1 MNLFSQIRSRL
12 VVKLFL
18 SYLFIILA
26 MLLVL
31 AVSAEFVIPLAFD
44 RHMSNMMGTNG
55 MMGMGNSGVMGNTLY
70 DNFRSAMDEAL
81 LIAGLVAMVVAIGVS
96 VFISRRVVSPVREM
110 TRASRYIAEGHYDQR
125 VAVQKVDSDKDM
137 DELGKLAHHFNQMAE
152 KLDQTESMRRQLIGD
167 VSHEL
172 RTPLTTISGSME
184 GLIDGVLPSTPETFQ
199 QIVRETD
206 RLQRIVSD
214 LQELSRVEAK
224 AVSLDVKA
232 QPVEPILKAV
242 TQRLAPQFRD
252 KGVVLK
258 LEVQPYLPLA
268 NLDEDRFSQILINII
283 GNALQYTPE
292 GGHVTVSAQ
301 KQGNFVE
308 IRVRDD
314 GEGID
319 AVHLPHL
326 FTRFYRVDKS
336 RSRARGGSGIG
347 LTIAKQLVDAQGG
360 EIWAESSGV
369 GQGSTFGFTVPVAD
383 QA

>member
-184 GLIDGVLPSTPETFQ
+184 GLIDGVLPPTPEIFQ

-224 AVSLDVKA
+224 AVLLDVKA

-242 TQRLAPQFRD
+242 TQRLAPQFRA